1 MEYTTTDL
9 ERQDAQLLPE
19 REALGFFNYAGLTA
33 NNTAL
38 ALNAGS
44 WMSRAARH
52 RGPADRRRAALISQR
67 HSERHHPQERR

>member
-44 WMSRAARH
+44 WMSRA
-52 RGPADRRRAALISQR
+52 RATAVQR
-67 HSERHHPQERR
+67 IVVVQR